1 EGKVM
6 LIAEQCIGF
15 RFPILVHRIP
25 EMISRR
31 RCLAS
36 LDQLL
41 QLPRDVEILFGIRT
55 QLLITAGAAT
65 TASRPRAWR
74 RRRLRLQPRI
84 GGVRFIDI
92 PRRGGN
98 GCRLISYAAVD
109 GGVLRSFR
117 TSDDPRQL
125 DLDSM

>member
-84 GGVRFIDI
+84 VGVRFIDI
-92 PRRGGN
+92 TRRVGN
-98 GCRLISYAAVD
+98 VCRWISYAADDLSVM
-109 GGVLRSFR
+109 R
-117 TSDDPRQL
+117 TITSSDRYCTTYCDTT
-125 DLDSM
+125 